1 MEALNRLA
9 GPPSARS
16 AMVEVLLLAAAVSLF
31 PLAQLRH
38 STPDLLLS
46 GVPLLLMLGAGLHPP
61 RGVSNS
67 DLRERRFFNK
77 QSCGSITF
85 WQTRGTL
92 QYIRLYCICVRIQ
105 IFNFNPVAPVSQKD
119 ALYVLLGPSTTLD
132 KSLKLFSKLSL

>member
-16 AMVEVLLLAAAVSLF
+16 EMAEVLLLAAVSLF

-46 GVPLLLMLGAGLHPP
+46 GVPLLLLLGAGLHPP

-67 DLRERRFFNK
+67 DLREWGFYYKQCCGFIRFWWIRSMSLTN
-77 QSCGSITF
+77 GSGSGSGSYYF
-85 WQTRGTL
+85 HH
-92 QYIRLYCICVRIQ
+92 CPSPC
-105 IFNFNPVAPVSQKD
+105 AMDS
-119 ALYVLLGPSTTLD
+119 ALTMR
-132 KSLKLFSKLSL
+132 